1 MQRLNG
7 DVYGK
12 GIYAATDLMYGK
24 GFGRRQVELNETGD
38 ESRIRRCLNF
48 ASGTKKT
55 QLRSKDSQKT
65 NEVLWLNE
73 MYLWVMISVTFAYC
87 TLQYLL

>member
-38 ESRIRRCLNF
+38 TSRIRRCLNF

-55 QLRSKDSQKT
+55 QRMGQKT
-65 NEVLWLNE
+65 VKRA
-73 MYLWVMISVTFAYC
+73 MKFCGSMRC
-87 TLQYLL
+87 TCGL